1 MLHFHRWFYLFSA
14 NISTHQKQPPE
25 VLYEN
30 GALENFAEFTG
41 KHLCR
46 SLFYNASCNF
56 IKKDTPAK
64 VFSREFCEI
73 FKNTFTENLWKIVS
87 ININSRF
94 LQNMWSEKFR
104 KLTRKHL
111 RQILFLNKKETPT
124 QVYFRKYREILKNT
138 FFVEH
143 LF

>member
-1 MLHFHRWFYLFSA
+1 
-14 NISTHQKQPPE
+14 
-25 VLYEN
+25 
-30 GALENFAEFTG
+30 
-41 KHLCR
+41 
-46 SLFYNASCNF
+46 
-56 IKKDTPAK
+56 
-64 VFSREFCEI
+64 
-73 FKNTFTENLWKIVS
+73 
-87 ININSRF
+87 
-94 LQNMWSEKFR
+94 MWSEKFR

>member
-1 MLHFHRWFYLFSA
+1 MYEVPQKFCMLHFHRWFYLFCA

-73 FKNTFTENLWKIVS
+73 FKNTFFTEHLWEIAS
-87 ININSRF
+87 ININSRSSRSQISAKYVV
-94 LQNMWSEKFR
+94 LKISQINEKAPASDS
-104 KLTRKHL
+104 
-111 RQILFLNKKETPT
+111 LFE
-124 QVYFRKYREILKNT
+124 
-138 FFVEH
+138 
-143 LF
+143 